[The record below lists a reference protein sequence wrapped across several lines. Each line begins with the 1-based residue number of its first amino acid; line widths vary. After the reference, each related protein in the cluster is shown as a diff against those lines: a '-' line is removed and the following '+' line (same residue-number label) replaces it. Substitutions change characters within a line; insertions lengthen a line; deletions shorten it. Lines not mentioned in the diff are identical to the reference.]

1 MYRLIF
7 VDDEDM
13 IRDFF
18 EEIIDFPSYGFEL
31 TASFSSAEEALRYL
45 SGHPEID
52 VVITDIKMG
61 QMSGLDLCE
70 EAQKLC
76 PQLVFVLLTGH
87 KNFDYAQRAIRQ
99 NVFDYLVKPT
109 SFADLSSLL
118 DRLKTHLNS
127 RNSPSIHSHSTPP
140 RYRDVVE
147 VMRQLAQQKFMT
159 NFSLENAARKLPM
172 DAAYLSR
179 LFKQQ
184 CGQTYSDYL
193 VSLRI
198 QRAKELLVD
207 PTAKVYEI
215 GYEVG
220 YRNIQHFYKIFKQA
234 TGMTPTE
241 YRAAHTDWKD
251 NGGL

>member
-76 PQLVFVLLTGH
+76 PQLVFVLL
-87 KNFDYAQRAIRQ
+87 
-99 NVFDYLVKPT
+99 VFQIPESGKG
-109 SFADLSSLL
+109 A
-118 DRLKTHLNS
+118 
-127 RNSPSIHSHSTPP
+127 
-140 RYRDVVE
+140 E
-147 VMRQLAQQKFMT
+147 
-159 NFSLENAARKLPM
+159 KLPVLPF
-172 DAAYLSR
+172 D
-179 LFKQQ
+179 FKL
-184 CGQTYSDYL
+184 GANL
-193 VSLRI
+193 
-198 QRAKELLVD
+198 
-207 PTAKVYEI
+207 
-215 GYEVG
+215 
-220 YRNIQHFYKIFKQA
+220 YRNITAIAFIYEVFERNDEAAIKVVKTGCSGCIKIQNIQ
-234 TGMTPTE
+234 
-241 YRAAHTDWKD
+241 DI
-251 NGGL
+251 